1 MKTNNDHL
9 VALSDADRGMGIIV
23 PRQLS
28 GLMRLDSKDIA
39 GPVVGAG
46 GALLGIFLARRY
58 GNRLVKSGALANTY
72 PEVGGAV
79 VGSLLSIPLFYW
91 KRDPKVVA
99 AGIMAAVVTSAAIFG
114 ARKVFD
120 KTTLEAATQLEA
132 VDVGPAKGYGMLTAS
147 RAARGLVAQR
157 AVGALPRARVAE
169 GTMMPNVVRYGMDH
183 TAYGKVI

>member
-1 MKTNNDHL
+1 MKNTNRDHL
-9 VALSDADRGMGIIV
+9 VALPEADRGLGVIV

-28 GLMRLDSKDIA
+28 GLMRLSSRDIA

-58 GNRLVKSGALANTY
+58 GNRLVKSGALAQTY

-91 KRDPKVVA
+91 SRDPKVVA
-99 AGIMAAVVTSAAIFG
+99 SGIVAAVVTSAAVFG
-114 ARKVFD
+114 ARKVFM
-120 KTTLEAATQLEA
+120 KTELEAATALVAE
-132 VDVGPAKGYGMLTAS
+132 DVTKGFGMLTAS

-157 AVGALPRARVAE
+157 AVGALPSARVRE
-169 GTMMPNVVRYGMDH
+169 GTALPSVVRMSMDH